1 MTAKVITA
9 LTYAET
15 DVPNVSGE
23 EFPAD
28 IGVLY
33 HIPFN
38 YSVIGQRLALLLYEK
53 GVKLFEQE
61 KLTVVFSTY
70 LPATEIEDEM
80 RLSNDGSRYIT
91 IGLNAE
97 DFNRRSD
104 QEKKAILLATTE
116 RILLT
121 YDTEDQFTDDILEA
135 VAIIREGDEDLPL
148 LYRSKCDQKIE
159 VHLSLRLFNNGQCQI
174 YSTIKDKHGDVLRHD
189 HLDDAHCLSVAMQR
203 CGSILI
209 RKNKVIIK
217 PKKNILSKN
226 LKPIE
231 IEYSL

>member
-33 HIPFN
+33 DIPFN

-121 YDTEDQFTDDILEA
+121 YDAEDQFTDDILEA
-135 VAIIREGDEDLPL
+135 VAVIREGDENLPL

-159 VHLSLRLFNNGQCQI
+159 VNLSLRLFNNGQCQI

-189 HLDDAHCLSVAMQR
+189 HLDDAHCLSVAIQR

-217 PKKNILSKN
+217 PQKNILSKN